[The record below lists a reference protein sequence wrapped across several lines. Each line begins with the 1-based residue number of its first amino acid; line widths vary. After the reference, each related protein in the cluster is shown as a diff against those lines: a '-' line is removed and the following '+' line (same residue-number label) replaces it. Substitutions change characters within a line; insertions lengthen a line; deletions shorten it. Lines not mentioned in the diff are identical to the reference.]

1 VLQWYAARARALPWR
16 EDDRTAWGVLVSEVM
31 LQQTQVARVEPIWR
45 DWLQRWPTPTRM
57 ADGPV
62 GDVLRAWGGLGYP
75 RRALRLHAAAV
86 VIRDEHGGEVP
97 DDVAALRAL
106 PGVGEYTASAV
117 AAFAHGARVPV
128 LDTNVRRVLSRWG
141 LGLPLAGGGTITRQ
155 ERALAQQ
162 LLPEAALAPTW
173 SVAVMELGALVC
185 RARHPSCPDCPIRTS
200 CAWHAA
206 GRPAPGLEPRRQAQY
221 QGSDRQARG
230 MVLRLLRDGPTS
242 TGRVE
247 SAWVQ
252 ARGGD
257 PEAQLQ
263 ARRAVASLRDDG
275 LVVAEGLL
283 LRLPD

>member
-1 VLQWYAARARALPWR
+1 
-16 EDDRTAWGVLVSEVM
+16 
-31 LQQTQVARVEPIWR
+31 
-45 DWLQRWPTPTRM
+45 M